1 MINSNRRKLALSGW
15 LRRNSRNEY
24 DTPLKLQKFLLLY
37 ESFSKVS
44 GETPDFGHLR
54 GYKRGPVFSNVW
66 GDYTKEREAFNAAA
80 EESYRLGRTA
90 IDEDRARKCAFVVGV
105 LSENELSE
113 LTHTMNLWKA
123 KENRIMSGEYQ
134 VDLDE
139 RDFNENDA
147 RLISMLDEMYPMEL
161 IENSEIIEIDNHY
174 FVFRRSDAQRLTEQ
188 HFDIL
193 SSLAENGQLY
203 NPVYAEIDE
212 GGRIIIDS

>member
-44 GETPDFGHLR
+44 GEKPDFGHLR

-66 GDYTKEREAFNAAA
+66 GDYTKEREAFNEAA
-80 EESYRLGRTA
+80 EECYRLGGTD
-90 IDEDRARKCAFVVGV
+90 INEDRARKCAFVVGV

-113 LTHTMNLWKA
+113 LTHAMNLWKA

-147 RLISMLDEMYPMEL
+147 RLISMLDEMYPIEL
-161 IENSEIIEIDNHY
+161 IENSEIIEIDNRY

-193 SSLAENGQLY
+193 SSLAENGRLY

>member
-1 MINSNRRKLALSGW
+1 MINSNKRKLALSGR
-15 LRRNSRNEY
+15 LRPNSRNAY

-66 GDYTKEREAFNAAA
+66 GDYTKEREAFNKAA
-80 EESYRLGRTA
+80 EDSYLCGRIE
-90 IDEDRARKCAFVVGV
+90 IDEDRAKKCAFVVGI

-123 KENRIMSGEYQ
+123 KEKRIMSGEYQ
-134 VDLDE
+134 VNLDE
-139 RDFNENDA
+139 DDFNESDA
-147 RLISMLDEMYPMEL
+147 GLISMLDAMYPREL

-174 FVFRRSDAQRLTEQ
+174 FVFQKKGAQRLTQEN
-188 HFDIL
+188 FAVL
-193 SSLAENGQLY
+193 PGLAESGQ
-203 NPVYAEIDE
+203 
-212 GGRIIIDS
+212 

>member
-1 MINSNRRKLALSGW
+1 MVNSNRRKLALSGW
-15 LRRNSRNEY
+15 LRQHSRNEY

-66 GDYTKEREAFNAAA
+66 GDYTKEREAFNEAA
-80 EESYRLGRTA
+80 EESFRRGLSE
-90 IDEDRARKCAFVVGV
+90 INEERAKKCAFVVGV

-123 KENRIMSGEYQ
+123 KERRIMSGEYQ

-139 RDFNENDA
+139 RDFNENDS
-147 RLISMLDEMYPMEL
+147 RLISMLDAMYPIDL
-161 IENSEIIEIDNHY
+161 IDDSEIIEIDNHY
-174 FVFRRSDAQRLTEQ
+174 FVFRKSDTRRLTEE

-193 SSLAENGQLY
+193 SILTEKEQLH
-203 NPVYAEIDE
+203 NPVYVEIDE
-212 GGRIIIDS
+212 GGRLIIDS

>member
-15 LRRNSRNEY
+15 LRQNSRNEY

-44 GETPDFGHLR
+44 GEKPDFGHLR

-66 GDYTKEREAFNAAA
+66 GDYTKEREAFNEAA
-80 EESYRLGRTA
+80 EECYRIGKVN

-123 KENRIMSGEYQ
+123 KEKRIMAGEYQ

-139 RDFNENDA
+139 RDFNESDT
-147 RLISMLDEMYPMEL
+147 RLISMLDAMYPIDL
-161 IENSEIIEIDNHY
+161 IDNSEIIEIDTHY
-174 FVFRRSDAQRLTEQ
+174 FVFRKSDIQRLTEQ
-188 HFDIL
+188 HIDIL
-193 SSLAENGQLY
+193 SGLAENEQLY
-203 NPVYAEIDE
+203 NPVYVEIDE
-212 GGRIIIDS
+212 EGRLIIDS

>member
-15 LRRNSRNEY
+15 LRQNSRNEY

-44 GETPDFGHLR
+44 GERPDFGHLR

-66 GDYTKEREAFNAAA
+66 GDYTKEREAFNEAA
-80 EESYRLGRTA
+80 EESYRLGVIA
-90 IDEDRARKCAFVVGV
+90 INEERARKCAFVVGV

-139 RDFNENDA
+139 SDFNENDA
-147 RLISMLDEMYPMEL
+147 RIISMLDAMYPMEL
-161 IENSEIIEIDNHY
+161 IENSEIIGIDNHY
-174 FVFRRSDAQRLTEQ
+174 FVFRRNDAQRLSEQ

-193 SSLAENGQLY
+193 SSLAENEQLY
-203 NPVYAEIDE
+203 NPVYVEMDE
-212 GGRIIIDS
+212 GGRLIIDS